1 MMAPTPRM
9 MNQRLAAL
17 RTHTH
22 THPSWPLITAC
33 GLIALLLGRFC
44 VCRNNKQKIMHSLRG
59 LLPLPLQGQSKWF
72 TRIPSS
78 VRLICVTCGSCSCD
92 GRSFKHFC
100 IIYAILIS
108 KSSAR
113 VIIIAEMDRD
123 SDGGSREGG
132 RICTFAFYIT
142 FPKIISEV
150 ARKFA
155 LRSVTPTAVPQL
167 ASVTS
172 LHSILRHRPSLCR
185 CHRHGWLTVFAIV
198 SQPVPQSPGRPPP
211 KTPSPTHP
219 IQSFSP
225 CL

>member
-1 MMAPTPRM
+1 
-9 MNQRLAAL
+9 
-17 RTHTH
+17 
-22 THPSWPLITAC
+22 
-33 GLIALLLGRFC
+33 
-44 VCRNNKQKIMHSLRG
+44 
-59 LLPLPLQGQSKWF
+59 
-72 TRIPSS
+72 

-123 SDGGSREGG
+123 SDGGPREGG

-198 SQPVPQSPGRPPP
+198 SQPVPRKPHP
-211 KTPSPTHP
+211 HP
-219 IQSFSP
+219 IPSNLSRPVYNSVYSTPFSV
-225 CL
+225 CGFMVYGHVIYLFLFLTRRIRIRIQI